1 MVSLVWLGL
10 TALASSTIVVA
21 AGVVQQR
28 AFLQSSADA
37 VALAVA
43 RHDINEAQRFAD
55 HIGVTIVATDYEN
68 NRVTVTVRNQFG
80 SSSASA
86 LR

>member
-1 MVSLVWLGL
+1 MSLVWLSL

-43 RHDINEAQRFAD
+43 HHGTNAAQRFAD
-55 HIGVTIVATDYEN
+55 HIGVTIIAAEQTN
-68 NRVTVTVRNQFG
+68 NEVTVTIRNQFG
-80 SSSASA
+80 SSSATA
-86 LR
+86 RR

>member
-37 VALAVA
+37 AALAVA
-43 RHDINEAQRFAD
+43 HHDITTAQRFAD
-55 HIGVTIVATDYEN
+55 YIGVTIVAVEQTN
-68 NRVTVTVRNQFG
+68 NEVTVTVRNQFG
-80 SSSASA
+80 SSSATA
-86 LR
+86 RR